1 MPLPM
6 LTQNEL
12 VEAISDQTGYTKSE
26 IRVTLSALTDVVNGT
41 LAQCERVKIAG
52 VIVEPALK
60 KATKKRL
67 GRNPATGEEIEVAAK
82 PASVRVKLTATKP
95 LKDSIP
101 SVKKLRARMAA

>member
-1 MPLPM
+1 LPLPM

-12 VEAISDQTGYTKSE
+12 IDAISEQTGYSKSE
-26 IRVTLSALTDVVNGT
+26 IRVMLAAQNDVVAST
-41 LAQCERVKIAG
+41 LMNCERVKIAG

-82 PASVRVKLTATKP
+82 PASVRVKLVATKP
-95 LKDSIP
+95 LKDSLP
-101 SVKKLRARMAA
+101 SVKKLRSRIA